1 MLKSER
7 EAFADGRQCPVLPRA
22 GQARLGDRSIYLR
35 ARNVSLANCVFAC
48 LALTAFAGADTPREV
63 NVSDEATRA
72 ALQRS
77 VGFLLKDQNPNG
89 SWGSIANALP
99 GYDDIFLN
107 TETQRGW
114 QVATTALAC
123 ISLQHTTVT
132 SEETWAA
139 YDRGIDFICQ
149 NVNLKRP
156 SDWDIDTVWGF
167 VFGMQGLAH
176 ARMNP
181 RYKDS
186 PRLAEIIAAGD
197 TLLAK
202 LAKHQTPAGGW
213 GYYEG
218 SAGVTP
224 NPSWATSF
232 TTSSCILGLIDA
244 KKAGFQVD
252 QAMLDRA
259 VRAVRRCRLPNGAY
273 AYSIE
278 ALNTPEH
285 IESINNVKGSLGRI
299 QVCNLALRRAGLDIS
314 DAQLRSGLDLFFQH
328 HKFLDAARGRPIPH
342 EAYYAN
348 AAYFYFFGHY
358 YAAQVIAELP
368 ADQQARYWDRLR
380 REVIKTQQSDGS
392 SWDYYMNSYGKPY
405 GTAFASGAL
414 TLSLLPSAMKSP
426 P

>member
-139 YDRGIDFICQ
+139 YDRGIDFCLPISLVARVTGTSTRSGDLSSAC
-149 NVNLKRP
+149 RA
-156 SDWDIDTVWGF
+156 SHF
-167 VFGMQGLAH
+167 
-176 ARMNP
+176 ARMNQH
-181 RYKDS
+181 KDS
-186 PRLAEIIAAGD
+186 PRCEISRPATRCSPSLPSIRRRPAAGVI
-197 TLLAK
+197 TR
-202 LAKHQTPAGGW
+202 
-213 GYYEG
+213 
-218 SAGVTP
+218 V
-224 NPSWATSF
+224 
-232 TTSSCILGLIDA
+232 
-244 KKAGFQVD
+244 
-252 QAMLDRA
+252 
-259 VRAVRRCRLPNGAY
+259 VRASR
-273 AYSIE
+273 
-278 ALNTPEH
+278 
-285 IESINNVKGSLGRI
+285 RI
-299 QVCNLALRRAGLDIS
+299 QAGPRVSQLHRA
-314 DAQLRSGLDLFFQH
+314 
-328 HKFLDAARGRPIPH
+328 FLG
-342 EAYYAN
+342 
-348 AAYFYFFGHY
+348 
-358 YAAQVIAELP
+358 
-368 ADQQARYWDRLR
+368 
-380 REVIKTQQSDGS
+380 
-392 SWDYYMNSYGKPY
+392 
-405 GTAFASGAL
+405 
-414 TLSLLPSAMKSP
+414 
-426 P
+426 